1 MQNILIVDDEAFVRT
16 SIMESIN
23 WEENGLHAICAPNGK
38 EALNVIATEQI
49 DVLLTDIKMP
59 VMNGMDLISNI
70 RQNDTDIEIII
81 LSCFNEFD
89 LVRKAMNLGAC
100 DYLLKPTMLPE
111 DILFSVLK
119 ASKKIAARREEQST
133 GRHPHANSKKIK
145 ETLLFD
151 ILDGRQYDRADLE
164 EQLKRAGAQIGRENL
179 TVAVLK
185 AVEYQNCY
193 QETYSE
199 DIYLFKYSIQ
209 NILKEIMD
217 QSFMNE
223 LVCVGIDEYVVILTI
238 PVSYSPDE
246 TEKAL
251 RKMFQ
256 AVFLSIKQWMGFSFV
271 VGVSLFSYQDTD
283 LHTAFL
289 EADAAAHKEMY
300 QKGGGNISFSSDFA
314 QNAFADEDV
323 KKAIR
328 FIHAHIDDKNLSLQ
342 TTADHIKLSKNYL
355 SRIFKQSFGVNF
367 IDYVT
372 MQKMERAKSLYINT
386 NMRIYEIAEMVGY
399 SDWRYFYNVYK
410 KHMGHSLSNEKRA
423 AKSNR

>member
-1 MQNILIVDDEAFVRT
+1 MENILIVDDEAFVRT
-16 SIMESIN
+16 SIMESID
-23 WEENGLHAICAPNGK
+23 WSGNGLNAICASNGR
-38 EALNVIATEQI
+38 EALDIMKMERI
-49 DVLLTDIKMP
+49 DVLLTDIQMP
-59 VMNGMDLISNI
+59 VMDGMELIGNI

-111 DILFSVLK
+111 DILSSVLK
-119 ASKKIAARREEQST
+119 AAKKIAARREERSADN
-133 GRHPHANSKKIK
+133 HLHANSKKIK

-151 ILDGRQYDRADLE
+151 ILDGRQYDRAVLE
-164 EQLKRAGAQIGRENL
+164 EQLKRSGAQIGRESL
-179 TVAVLK
+179 AVAVLK
-185 AVEYQNCY
+185 AMEYQNCY
-193 QETYSE
+193 QEMYSE

-223 LVCVGIDEYVVILTI
+223 LVCVGIDEYVAILTI
-238 PVSYSPDE
+238 PASYSQEE

-251 RKMFQ
+251 RKMLQ

-271 VGVSLFSYQDTD
+271 AGVSRFPYQDTD
-283 LHTAFL
+283 LHAAFL

-300 QKGGGNISFSSDFA
+300 QKKDGSISFTSDFT
-314 QNAFADEDV
+314 QNAFADEDI

-342 TTADHIKLSKNYL
+342 TTADHIGLSKNYL
-355 SRIFKQSFGVNF
+355 SRIFKQSLGVNF

-386 NMRIYEIAEMVGY
+386 DMRIYEIAEKVGY

-410 KHMGHSLSNEKRA
+410 KHMGHSLSNEKRFV
-423 AKSNR
+423 KNSR